1 MRNLASGLFTLL
13 VRSLIGA
20 IFLTKMKETISNS
33 ASKAREP
40 FLRAFAIAG
49 SCFFFVLPLLAFL
62 LFLFAHNSSL
72 ARNLTLIAGLSQVCV
87 ACPVLRFVACCC
99 SRVRCSCWVW
109 LASGSSCG
117 PKRTTRTSLWTKKAA
132 TPMMACRLAFES
144 TAL

>member
-33 ASKAREP
+33 SSKAREP

-72 ARNLTLIAGLSQVCV
+72 ARNLTLIAGLSQVRV
-87 ACPVLRFVACCC
+87 ACPVLRFR
-99 SRVRCSCWVW
+99 RVLLLTRALQLLGLVGLGFILW
-109 LASGSSCG
+109 
-117 PKRTTRTSLWTKKAA
+117 PKAHNTYVVVDEENSNPYDGL
-132 TPMMACRLAFES
+132 
-144 TAL
+144 